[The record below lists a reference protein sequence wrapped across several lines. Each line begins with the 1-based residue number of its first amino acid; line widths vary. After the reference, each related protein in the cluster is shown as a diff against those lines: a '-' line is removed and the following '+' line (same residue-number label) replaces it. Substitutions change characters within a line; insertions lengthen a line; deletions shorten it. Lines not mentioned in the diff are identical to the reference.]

1 MSLLD
6 KITGRKRPATA
17 AAGGGQGDGDVS
29 LLDGSLDTL
38 SAVLRT
44 MGEFSFELE
53 EDTEGFPDR
62 CAHYARHV
70 ATGAGIEDE
79 GISKSDD
86 GQREWGRVRRF
97 YTERRQQEAEFV
109 EERLRNYR
117 LLVEDLAVGLRS
129 VATREALTETAV
141 RSSLGDVERAAETG
155 SVADIRGAL
164 ATAITTVVQAF
175 NEQRRQFEAQLS
187 QSNAR
192 MMSLRRDLAVA
203 REDLKRDPL
212 TDAYNRGAFDTGLQ
226 QAVALNFLLRQP
238 TTIVM
243 LDLDNFKS
251 INDEYGHAAGDDILR
266 SVADCL
272 ARTFVRRS
280 DLVARYGGE
289 EFALI
294 LADVDVKAAE
304 PLVERFLD
312 TVRSTVKIPY
322 AGNDRIVTCSAGLT
336 ELMPSDTVETVLLR
350 ADRALY
356 RAKREGRDRVQVEIS
371 EAA

>member
-1 MSLLD
+1 
-6 KITGRKRPATA
+6 
-17 AAGGGQGDGDVS
+17 
-29 LLDGSLDTL
+29 
-38 SAVLRT
+38 
-44 MGEFSFELE
+44 
-53 EDTEGFPDR
+53 
-62 CAHYARHV
+62 
-70 ATGAGIEDE
+70 
-79 GISKSDD
+79 
-86 GQREWGRVRRF
+86 
-97 YTERRQQEAEFV
+97 
-109 EERLRNYR
+109 
-117 LLVEDLAVGLRS
+117 
-129 VATREALTETAV
+129 
-141 RSSLGDVERAAETG
+141 
-155 SVADIRGAL
+155 
-164 ATAITTVVQAF
+164 
-175 NEQRRQFEAQLS
+175 
-187 QSNAR
+187 

-322 AGNDRIVTCSAGLT
+322 AGDDRIVTCSAGLT
-336 ELMPSDTVETVLLR
+336 ELLPSDTVETVLLR

-356 RAKREGRDRVQVEIS
+356 RAKREGRDRVRIEIS
-371 EAA
+371 EVA